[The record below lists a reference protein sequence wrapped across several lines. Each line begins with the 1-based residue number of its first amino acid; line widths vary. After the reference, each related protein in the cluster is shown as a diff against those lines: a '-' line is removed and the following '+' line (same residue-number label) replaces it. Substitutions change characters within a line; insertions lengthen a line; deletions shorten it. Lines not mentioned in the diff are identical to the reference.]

1 MARPKRPTRAQKIL
15 LTKMG
20 MYPGDWLVREHGK
33 LLITLV
39 NRHTGGRGVGEE
51 KKGLSK

>member
-33 LLITLV
+33 PLITLV
-39 NRHTGGRGVGEE
+39 NRHTGAEVIKYVPEVWT
-51 KKGLSK
+51 